1 MEIKVMGIVSPMTT
15 SEHNCPGFLIT
26 SGRNKLMLDCGS
38 GSTRFL
44 EGKVTSL
51 ENFSAI
57 LTHLHGDHYNDIINI
72 QYGSFSYHNQ
82 KRLEYPVSIYLLA
95 TPKEKCKAVIEEE
108 DAFAKYKI
116 IDEKSEITIG
126 DMQISFCKT
135 DHPIE
140 TYAVKV
146 QEGDKNIVYTSDTS
160 FSTAEK
166 LAEFAKDTDLLI
178 CESSLLKEHGFPEIN
193 SHLTAQQAGIIAK
206 KAKAKKLMLTHFWQ
220 EESIQKYVNEAKQE
234 FFNVIVAKEGQ
245 VIDMPV
251 VQKER

>member
-1 MEIKVMGIVSPMTT
+1 M
-15 SEHNCPGFLIT
+15 IT

-82 KRLEYPVSIYLLA
+82 KRLEYPVSIYLPA

>member
-1 MEIKVMGIVSPMTT
+1 M
-15 SEHNCPGFLIT
+15 IT

-82 KRLEYPVSIYLLA
+82 KRLEYPVSIYLPA

-251 VQKER
+251 VQ

>member
-15 SEHNCPGFLIT
+15 FEHNCPGFLIT

-44 EGKVTSL
+44 EGRVSSL

-82 KRLEYPVSIYLLA
+82 KRLEYPVSIYLPA
-95 TPKEKCKAVIEEE
+95 TPEEKCKAVVEEK

-116 IDEKSEITIG
+116 INEKSKITIG

-135 DHPIE
+135 DHAIE

-160 FSTAEK
+160 FSAVDR
-166 LAEFAKDTDLLI
+166 LAEFAKNTDLLI
-178 CESSLLKEHGFPEIN
+178 CESSLLKEYGFPEIN
-193 SHLTAQQAGIIAK
+193 SHLTAQQAGTIAR
-206 KAKAKKLMLTHFWQ
+206 KAKAKKLVLTHFWQ
-220 EESIQKYVNEAKQE
+220 EEKIEKYVKEAKQE
-234 FFNVIVAKEGQ
+234 FFNVIAAKEGQ
-245 VIDMPV
+245 VIDMPML
-251 VQKER
+251 QKE